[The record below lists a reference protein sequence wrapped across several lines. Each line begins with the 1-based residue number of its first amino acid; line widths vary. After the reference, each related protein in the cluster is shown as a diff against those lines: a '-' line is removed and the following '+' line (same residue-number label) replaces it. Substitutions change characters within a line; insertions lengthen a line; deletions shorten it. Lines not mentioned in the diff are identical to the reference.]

1 MPRQLRNKGGITSIV
16 SREKYGLGSK
26 IKERILF
33 NSSLVCAYTIS
44 LRSFKI
50 KIMICGYEILKIISY
65 EEGYNAKWERIQIS
79 KEEKPSGGDN
89 YNKQHQKLLLY
100 V

>member
-1 MPRQLRNKGGITSIV
+1 
-16 SREKYGLGSK
+16 
-26 IKERILF
+26 
-33 NSSLVCAYTIS
+33 
-44 LRSFKI
+44 
-50 KIMICGYEILKIISY
+50 MICGYKFLKIISY

-89 YNKQHQKLLLY
+89 YNKQHQKLPLY